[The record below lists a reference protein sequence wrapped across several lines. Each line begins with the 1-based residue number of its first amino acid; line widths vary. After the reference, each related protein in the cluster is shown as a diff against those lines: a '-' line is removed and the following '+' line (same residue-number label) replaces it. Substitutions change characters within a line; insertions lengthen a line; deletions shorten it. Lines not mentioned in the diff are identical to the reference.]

1 MAVHVFIRTH
11 LPLHT
16 QGEQDMALL
25 FADVVARYN
34 AEKRNIDDT
43 ELTNKVSDFLGGL
56 DDKSYTPYDLGLDEP
71 DKRPQSIFVA
81 SVASEYYSKAQQDIA
96 NTKVGN
102 KTVRKKNFKQV
113 MQESFFYGSNRYGTN
128 FIA

>member
-1 MAVHVFIRTH
+1 MF
-11 LPLHT
+11 

-34 AEKRNIDDT
+34 AEKINNDTT
-43 ELTNKVSDFLGGL
+43 ELTNKVADFLGDL
-56 DDKSYTPYDLGLDEP
+56 DDNSYTPYDLSET
-71 DKRPQSIFVA
+71 KTRPQSIFVA

-102 KTVRKKNFKQV
+102 KSVRKKNFRQV
-113 MQESFFYGSNRYGTN
+113 MQESFFYGSNRYGNN

>member
-1 MAVHVFIRTH
+1 
-11 LPLHT
+11 
-16 QGEQDMALL
+16 MALL

-34 AEKRNIDDT
+34 AEKINNDT
-43 ELTNKVSDFLGGL
+43 VELSNKVSDFLGDL
-56 DDKSYTPYDLGLDEP
+56 DSYTPYDMEEV
-71 DKRPQSIFVA
+71 KTRPQSIFVA

-102 KTVRKKNFKQV
+102 KSVRKKNFRQV
-113 MQESFFYGSNRYGTN
+113 MQESFFYGSNRYGNN